1 MVTHHIRSQ
10 NTFPMPRSQKLFG
23 AESAKAYAGAG
34 GLTWYFAVKPKPP
47 MPPLGRGRG
56 RPSKKRKTQHALRN
70 GSAHNAPVNMLEG
83 EEQQAPPAANMLIK
97 KKTRINWGKGKHRDL
112 LEKAIQDWCKIMAG
126 NIKNIEGCR
135 KCYEFAKNY
144 GTHPQTFY
152 VHQIY

>member
-10 NTFPMPRSQKLFG
+10 NTFPMPCSQKLFG

-47 MPPLGRGRG
+47 PPPLGRGLG

-97 KKTRINWGKGKHRDL
+97 KKDAHKMGKR
-112 LEKAIQDWCKIMAG
+112 KA
-126 NIKNIEGCR
+126 
-135 KCYEFAKNY
+135 
-144 GTHPQTFY
+144 P
-152 VHQIY
+152 